1 MTRKFLPLFISKTID
16 DNWTPVDPTKKQSH
30 VQQNSRNEKK
40 SSQNQKRRG
49 DDNNKTPVEDPAGSN
64 KSSISV
70 QKNSKNEKKSP
81 QKNRTKNDNNC
92 EEQRSKTTPQQDWF
106 KEQGISGTT
115 NNKTNKDEKRFCRKE
130 FNNTTPVCI
139 YINLSAKRKI
149 QQHSSSHH
157 LPINQFGISISTP
170 ASYEIADLSGKFG
183 IIENIPQHKLL
194 CSNHRREDWFIMR
207 SPQIEF
213 QPKKKNAS
221 NQIWDLFHLRSSR
234 DRFNA
239 EENALKMGDRSSS
252 SSPPTQSALEGESF
266 ARGATRSRRQ
276 WAPGPDWDLVILRT
290 SIRTSSFSVARGGD
304 DER

>member
-1 MTRKFLPLFISKTID
+1 MLVGKGHHLRQPNHPASSLRFCNIRIRNRTKRSAIWTRIHRKIPHHTQASSSLYLQN
-16 DNWTPVDPTKKQSH
+16 NWWQLNTGRSNEEQSH

-70 QKNSKNEKKSP
+70 QKNSKNEKQSP

-92 EEQRSKTTPQQDWF
+92 EEQRSKTTPQQDWS
-106 KEQGISGTT
+106 KEQGISRTT
-115 NNKTNKDEKRFCRKE
+115 NNKTNKDEKKFCRKE

-149 QQHSSSHH
+149 RQHSSSHH

-213 QPKKKNAS
+213 QPKKKM
-221 NQIWDLFHLRSSR
+221 QKIRSEIY
-234 DRFNA
+234 FTWEAA
-239 EENALKMGDRSSS
+239 EIALMPKRMR
-252 SSPPTQSALEGESF
+252 
-266 ARGATRSRRQ
+266 
-276 WAPGPDWDLVILRT
+276 
-290 SIRTSSFSVARGGD
+290 
-304 DER
+304 